1 MNIFHKT
8 VLYLLPIAYK
18 LGRQRLET
26 SHEPQDP
33 ASLRLL
39 FDRIKQWCII
49 NQFLTPANVTG
60 GYVPNIAGKSLDNNI
75 RNFIYGMNFKRLCV
89 RSYLDDA
96 LALFEDTEFD
106 KTTSRLYDLHL
117 RLLTEIDSRT
127 LNLYINNLTYGLTT
141 LYSLEEDDVIP
152 WEELFRTYPY
162 LWILFPIQQIM
173 RDVTPIDG

>member
-1 MNIFHKT
+1 
-8 VLYLLPIAYK
+8 
-18 LGRQRLET
+18 
-26 SHEPQDP
+26 
-33 ASLRLL
+33 
-39 FDRIKQWCII
+39 
-49 NQFLTPANVTG
+49 
-60 GYVPNIAGKSLDNNI
+60 
-75 RNFIYGMNFKRLCV
+75 
-89 RSYLDDA
+89 